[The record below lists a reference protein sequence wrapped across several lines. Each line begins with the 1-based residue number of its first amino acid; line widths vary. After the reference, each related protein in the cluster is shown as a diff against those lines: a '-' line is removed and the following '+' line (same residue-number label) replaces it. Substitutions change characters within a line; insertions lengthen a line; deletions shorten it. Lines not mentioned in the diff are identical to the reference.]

1 MRRSSTRWSSHQLVL
16 TPREDMPYAVAA
28 TPWSRN
34 PQPGGTG
41 RTLGCP
47 DSSERVV
54 DALRAFRDEHRGRG
68 PEPIP

>member
-1 MRRSSTRWSSHQLVL
+1 
-16 TPREDMPYAVAA
+16 MPYDVAA
-28 TPWSRN
+28 TAWNRD

-47 DSSERVV
+47 EWNEKVV